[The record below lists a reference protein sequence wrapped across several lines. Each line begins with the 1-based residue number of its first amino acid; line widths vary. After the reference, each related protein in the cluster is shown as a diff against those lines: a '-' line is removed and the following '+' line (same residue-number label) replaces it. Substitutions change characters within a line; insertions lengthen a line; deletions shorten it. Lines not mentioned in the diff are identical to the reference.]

1 MELIQWSSC
10 QADYWAS
17 SESSGDNFEGDNE
30 GIEDALTFME
40 TPETKE
46 NIGYTK
52 LDLLNKLKE
61 TKGML
66 NKTLWKSFKI

>member
-30 GIEDALTFME
+30 DIEDALTFME

-46 NIGYTK
+46 KIGYI
-52 LDLLNKLKE
+52 
-61 TKGML
+61 MVH
-66 NKTLWKSFKI
+66 SAM

>member
-1 MELIQWSSC
+1 MSC
-10 QADYWAS
+10 QADYCSS
-17 SESSGDNFEGDNE
+17 SESSVDDFEDDNE
-30 GIEDALTFME
+30 EVEDALNFTE

-46 NIGYTK
+46 KIGNTK

>member
-1 MELIQWSSC
+1 MELIQWPSC

-17 SESSGDNFEGDNE
+17 SED
-30 GIEDALTFME
+30 IEDALTFME

-46 NIGYTK
+46 KIGYTK

-61 TKGML
+61 NKGDVVEVL
-66 NKTLWKSFKI
+66 QNGKFS

>member
-10 QADYWAS
+10 QGDYWSS
-17 SESSGDNFEGDNE
+17 SESSGDDFEGGYED
-30 GIEDALTFME
+30 IEDALTFME

-46 NIGYTK
+46 KIGYTK

-61 TKGML
+61 NKGDIVEVL
-66 NKTLWKSFKI
+66 QDGKFS